1 MNCLVEDTT
10 TGILVVEVMYVDVVE
25 EDDDDDFVDEYL
37 FLC

>member
-10 TGILVVEVMYVDVVE
+10 TGILVGEVMYVDVVE